1 MLFRSPLDAFAVGS
15 GPNISGPKGIVLTN
29 MGQIEA
35 MVGRVL
41 SGGQKRLDSCYRQKA
56 AVQPG
61 YSGTWYVSVDVA
73 RDGTVEGLMVSARKG
88 ADAAM
93 ERCIKGQV
101 KRWTFQR
108 IAEPISSS
116 TVYRF
121 GN

>member
-1 MLFRSPLDAFAVGS
+1 MLSDV
-15 GPNISGPKGIVLTN
+15 
-29 MGQIEA
+29 GQIEA

-41 SGGQKRLDSCYRQKA
+41 SGGQKRLDTCYKQKA
-56 AVQPG
+56 SVQPG
-61 YSGTWYVSVDVA
+61 YSGVWFVSVDVA
-73 RDGTVEGLMVSARKG
+73 RDGSVEGLMVSARQG
-88 ADAAM
+88 ADSAM
-93 ERCIKGQV
+93 ERCIRSHV